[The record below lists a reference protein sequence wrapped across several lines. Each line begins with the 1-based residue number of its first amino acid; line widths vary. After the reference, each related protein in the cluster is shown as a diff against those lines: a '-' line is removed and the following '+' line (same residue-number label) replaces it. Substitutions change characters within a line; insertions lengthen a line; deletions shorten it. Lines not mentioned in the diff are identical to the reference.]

1 MQKPLAERVR
11 PQTLSQIIGQQHI
24 LGEGKPLRNLLEK
37 QKLHSLIFWGPPGVG
52 KTTLARILAS
62 QAGLPFEQLSAINA
76 GVKVVNVK
84 HERIPMGF
92 LMIAECELN
101 LLWER
106 YQH

>member
-76 GVKVVNVK
+76 GVK
-84 HERIPMGF
+84 
-92 LMIAECELN
+92 EL
-101 LLWER
+101 R
-106 YQH
+106 SV